1 MREKMS
7 QINILESE
15 RTFEFGNKILF
26 CTNKIRKMTLIKE
39 LIFL

>member
-1 MREKMS
+1 MS

-15 RTFEFGNKILF
+15 RTLEIGNNILF
-26 CTNKIRKMTLIKE
+26 VTNKIRKMTLIKE

>member
-1 MREKMS
+1 MS

-15 RTFEFGNKILF
+15 RAFEIGNNILF
-26 CTNKIRKMTLIKE
+26 VTNKIRKMTLIKE

>member
-1 MREKMS
+1 MS

-15 RTFEFGNKILF
+15 RTLEIGNNILF
-26 CTNKIRKMTLIKE
+26 VTKTNKIRKMTLIIE